1 MLNHISLSA
10 LFLIIVICALIAL
23 LLPRLIYEIRLYKR
37 ARHDYRVARGTQHLR
52 QLWPSLIALRNDLR
66 ALKSKMRKAEDRLIR
81 LEVERS
87 EALRAA
93 LVRYLVD
100 NRLTEAQGIG
110 PQLSAR
116 IVRGCFRGRLR
127 DLRDAHRIS
136 GVGPARQNAIDRWV
150 RKREAELPRLLE
162 ASFPGKADIEKRY
175 EGEERS
181 LRDALESAEREMK
194 DKISIYKAG
203 RDAIKKLRS
212 VRFSDF
218 RKVLK
223 GESESSVPNWYFEG
237 VYPAWKPAPE
247 WFKILLEEY
256 GRRSARG

>member
-1 MLNHISLSA
+1 MLNPISLLA
-10 LFLIIVICALIAL
+10 LFLIVVICALIAL
-23 LLPRLIYEIRLYKR
+23 LLSRLIYEIHLHKR
-37 ARHDYRVARGTQHLR
+37 AKHDYRVARGTQHLR
-52 QLWPSLIALRNDLR
+52 LLWPSLLALRDDLR
-66 ALKSKMRKAEDRLIR
+66 VLQSKVRKAEDRLVR

-100 NRLTEAQGIG
+100 NHLTEVQGVG
-110 PQLSAR
+110 PQLSVR

-127 DLRDAHRIS
+127 DLRNAHRVS
-136 GVGPARQNAIDRWV
+136 GVGSARQNAIDRWV
-150 RKREAELPRLLE
+150 QKREAELPRLLE

-181 LRDALESAEREMK
+181 LRDALEAVEREMK

-203 RDAIKKLRS
+203 GDAIKKLRS

-218 RKVLK
+218 RKALK

-247 WFKILLEEY
+247 WFKMLLEEY
-256 GRRSARG
+256 GRRSARS

>member
-1 MLNHISLSA
+1 MLNSISLSA

-52 QLWPSLIALRNDLR
+52 QLRPSLLALRSDLR
-66 ALKSKMRKAEDRLIR
+66 ALKSKLRRAEDRLIR

-110 PQLSAR
+110 PQFSAR
-116 IVRGCFRGRLR
+116 IVKGCFRGRLR
-127 DLRDAHRIS
+127 DLRNAHRIS
-136 GVGPARQNAIDRWV
+136 GVGYARQNAIDRWV
-150 RKREAELPRLLE
+150 QKREAEMPRLLE
-162 ASFPGKADIEKRY
+162 TSFPGKTDIEKRY
-175 EGEERS
+175 EDEERS
-181 LRDALESAEREMK
+181 LLDTLESAERDMK
-194 DKISIYKAG
+194 VKLPIYKAG
-203 RDAIKKLRS
+203 RNAIKKLRT
-212 VRFSDF
+212 VKFSDF

-223 GESESSVPNWYFEG
+223 GEPEANVPNWYFEG

-247 WFKILLEEY
+247 WFKMLLEEY
-256 GRRSARG
+256 GRRFARG